1 MSTLPGKTITRVKLA
16 EDRKAIKFVL
26 QDGGSVVAKTDG
38 ECCSNSWIEHVSLPA
53 GGFPATVL
61 SEEEVDMPNVPNDNP
76 YGDVTRRYGFKL
88 VTDKGYFELEFRNE
102 SNGYYGGNLS
112 WPEDYFY
119 GGVFGQNVS
128 NEVWRSLAGDI

>member
-1 MSTLPGKTITRVKLA
+1 MSTLPGKTITRVELA
-16 EDRKAIKFVL
+16 EDHKAIKFVL
-26 QDGGSVVAKTDG
+26 QDGESVVAKTDG
-38 ECCSNSWIEHVSLPA
+38 DCCSNSWIEHVSLPA

-61 SEEEVDMPNVPNDNP
+61 SEEEVEMPNVPDNP

-128 NEVWRSLAGDI
+128 NEVWRPLTGDI